1 MSELMSAVKENGVI
15 EGQFRD
21 LNTITYEIRTIYHNV
36 LEYELI
42 SAVRL
47 GRKLQEAKS
56 IVGHGEWGKWIKNNL
71 PFSQDKAEIMLKIY
85 KNYGSSQESIFGEL
99 NSDIYRNLGVSQ
111 AFALL
116 SVPEEERE
124 EFVKENRADEM
135 SVRELKKAI
144 AERDAE
150 KEKREKAEAGWD
162 AEVEEREKLEI
173 ERDAL
178 KTKAEALDAD
188 NRMLRKSN
196 EELNKKAQDAQ
207 SSMKEAADAKQRFAE
222 EKTKAEAAI
231 EKAKTAELKAE
242 EYKVRYE
249 ELKKNPEIP
258 AEVLEK
264 IRAEAKE
271 TAKTASETEMQERDR
286 RITELEKKLAMSSPE
301 IAAFKTHFTQLQ
313 ETQRKIEESLA
324 KIRTADAA
332 TAEKLLA
339 AIAAAEKAFA
349 ERVGVKT

>member
-1 MSELMSAVKENGVI
+1 MNDLTTRPAGEIIEGEFKDINTLTIEIKALYQSALESELSYAVK
-15 EGQFRD
+15 
-21 LNTITYEIRTIYHNV
+21 
-36 LEYELI
+36 
-42 SAVRL
+42 L
-47 GRKLQEAKS
+47 GRKLTEAKKLLE
-56 IVGHGEWGKWIKNNL
+56 HGEWGRWIKENL
-71 PFSQDKAEIMLKIY
+71 PFSQDKASMMMKIY
-85 KNYGSSQESIFGEL
+85 ENYGASQESLFGDI
-99 NSDIYRNLGVSQ
+99 NSETFRNLGVSQ

-124 EFVKENRADEM
+124 EYVKENKADEM

-144 AERDAE
+144 AERDAAKAE
-150 KEKREKAEAGWD
+150 QEKAEA
-162 AEVEEREKLEI
+162 
-173 ERDAL
+173 ERDAM
-178 KTKAEALDAD
+178 KTRADALNSD
-188 NRMLRKSN
+188 NQMLRQSN
-196 EELNKKAQDAQ
+196 AELNKKAQDAK

-231 EKAKTAELKAE
+231 EKAKSAELKAE

-264 IRAEAKE
+264 IRAEAEE
-271 TAKTASETEMQERDR
+271 TAKSASETEMQERDR

-339 AIAAAEKAFA
+339 AIVAAEKAFA